1 MKQLRRDITMK
12 SNWKYQPSDLPA
24 GWKYFTLDELIHS
37 DTADRLGINNTPT
50 SEAVSNINDLVT
62 NVLDRLRGEWGRP
75 IIVTSGY
82 RCKELNAAV
91 GGTHNSQHLKGQAA
105 DIVSRDVKSPEG
117 TLLTPDQKAPT
128 GRPISD
134 DFEAFR
140 RFVLRWCRDNEF
152 DQCIFEH
159 SSDSEWIHISYV
171 EGGNRRQMLYL
182 NV

>member
-1 MKQLRRDITMK
+1 MT
-12 SNWKYQPSDLPA
+12 SDSPKGFGPK

-37 DTADRLGINNTPT
+37 DTADRLCIDNSPT

-91 GGTHNSQHLKGQAA
+91 GGTRNSQHLKGQAA
-105 DIVSRDVKSPEG
+105 DIVS
-117 TLLTPDQKAPT
+117 
-128 GRPISD
+128 D
-134 DFEAFR
+134 DFDEFR
-140 RFVLRWCRDNEF
+140 RFVRRWCKDNNVPSDDFTLGGNDF

-159 SSDSEWIHISYV
+159 NGGREWIHISYV
-171 EGGNRRQMLYL
+171 EGRNRRQMLNL

>member
-1 MKQLRRDITMK
+1 MK
-12 SNWKYQPSDLPA
+12 SNSPK

-37 DTADRLGINNTPT
+37 DTADRLGIDNTPT

-62 NVLDRLRGEWGRP
+62 NVLDNLRDGWGRP

-91 GGTHNSQHLKGQAA
+91 GGTRNSQHLKGQAA
-105 DIVSRDVKSPEG
+105 DIVS
-117 TLLTPDQKAPT
+117 
-128 GRPISD
+128 D
-134 DFEAFR
+134 DLDGFR
-140 RFVLRWCRDNEF
+140 RFVRRWCKDNEF

-159 SSDSEWIHISYV
+159 SGNSEWIHISYV
-171 EGGNRRQMLYL
+171 EGRNRRQVLDL

>member
-1 MKQLRRDITMK
+1 MK
-12 SNWKYQPSDLPA
+12 SDWKH
-24 GWKYFTLDELIHS
+24 FTLDELIHS
-37 DTADRLGINNTPT
+37 DTAGRLGIDNSPT
-50 SEAVSNINDLVT
+50 SETIQCIDGLVT
-62 NVLDRLRGEWGRP
+62 NVLDGLRSEWGRP

-91 GGTHNSQHLKGQAA
+91 GGTRNSQHLKGQAA
-105 DIVSRDVKSPEG
+105 DIVS
-117 TLLTPDQKAPT
+117 
-128 GRPISD
+128 D

-140 RFVLRWCRDNEF
+140 RFVRRWCKDNEF

-171 EGGNRRQMLYL
+171 EGRNRRQVLDL

>member
-1 MKQLRRDITMK
+1 MMKND
-12 SNWKYQPSDLPA
+12 
-24 GWKYFTLDELIHS
+24 WKYFTLDELIHS
-37 DTADRLGINNTPT
+37 DTADRLGIDNSPT
-50 SEAVSNINDLVT
+50 SEAIQCIDGLVT

-91 GGTHNSQHLKGQAA
+91 GGTRNSQHLKGQAA
-105 DIVSRDVKSPEG
+105 DIVS
-117 TLLTPDQKAPT
+117 
-128 GRPISD
+128 D
-134 DFEAFR
+134 DFDEFR
-140 RFVLRWCRDNEF
+140 RFVRRWCKDNEF

-171 EGGNRRQMLYL
+171 EGRNRRQLLDL

>member
-1 MKQLRRDITMK
+1 MK
-12 SNWKYQPSDLPA
+12 SDGPKGFRPE

-37 DTADRLGINNTPT
+37 DTADRLGIDNSPT
-50 SEAVSNINDLVT
+50 SDAISNLDNLVT
-62 NVLDRLRGEWGRP
+62 NVLDRLRSEWGRP

-91 GGTHNSQHLKGQAA
+91 GGTRNSQHLKGQAA
-105 DIVSRDVKSPEG
+105 DIVS
-117 TLLTPDQKAPT
+117 
-128 GRPISD
+128 D

-140 RFVLRWCRDNEF
+140 RFVRRWCKDNNVPSDFTSGGNDF

-159 SSDSEWIHISYV
+159 GGGKEWIHISYV
-171 EGGNRRQMLYL
+171 EGRNRRQMLDL

>member
-1 MKQLRRDITMK
+1 MK
-12 SNWKYQPSDLPA
+12 SEWMYQPSDLPA

-37 DTADRLGINNTPT
+37 DTADRLGIDNSPT
-50 SEAVSNINDLVT
+50 CDAIQCIGDLVT

-91 GGTHNSQHLKGQAA
+91 GGARNSQHLKGQAA
-105 DIVSRDVKSPEG
+105 DIVS
-117 TLLTPDQKAPT
+117 
-128 GRPISD
+128 D
-134 DFEAFR
+134 DFESFR
-140 RFVLRWCRDNEF
+140 RFVRRWCKDNNVPSDFTSGGNEF

-159 SSDSEWIHISYV
+159 GGGRQWIHISFNR
-171 EGGNRRQMLYL
+171 GRNRRQVLDL